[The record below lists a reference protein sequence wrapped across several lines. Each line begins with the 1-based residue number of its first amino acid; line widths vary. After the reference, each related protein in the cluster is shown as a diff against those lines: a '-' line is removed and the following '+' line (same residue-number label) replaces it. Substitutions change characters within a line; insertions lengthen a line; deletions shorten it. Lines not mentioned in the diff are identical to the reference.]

1 MASIKKS
8 SLITLVIAVVIVVI
22 GIFAYQSI
30 VQPFLDN
37 NISQTIEI
45 DLEETQEIR
54 LGKKTNQEKVFSLE
68 IEITGTSSNNL
79 SIDLLDDN
87 IEMYN
92 AKVKKGAI
100 DIAIAQDWYSDSVI
114 IVINTKDPEYDKLT
128 IDYRFL
134 SL

>member
-8 SLITLVIAVVIVVI
+8 SLITLVIAVVIIVI

-30 VQPFLDN
+30 VQPFLEN

-54 LGKKTNQEKVFSLE
+54 LGKKTNQEKIFSLE

-114 IVINTKDPEYDKLT
+114 IVINTKDPEDDKLS

>member
-8 SLITLVIAVVIVVI
+8 SLLTLVIAVVIVVI

-45 DLEETQEIR
+45 DVEETQEIR

-79 SIDLLDDN
+79 SIDLLDGN

-92 AKVKKGAI
+92 AIVKKGAV

-114 IVINTKDPEYDKLT
+114 IVINTKDPEDDKLT

>member
-114 IVINTKDPEYDKLT
+114 IVINTKDPEDDKLT